1 MAHARL
7 GICLPVC
14 CKLPH
19 QPHCSFLLLMLRG
32 VHATT
37 RVRLQPGTCSSPCR
51 RVSGRRAARAA
62 EGGAEGVQQAP
73 PPPRVARLER
83 AASLPPAPRLGL
95 LLLGA
100 ATALA
105 LPRGICA
112 LLGAGWNTAVADTSS
127 VGLLYAYLLAVPSVW
142 GRRARR
148 LAAPLAHY
156 GLRAASVGAALRQL
170 GAHLA
175 AGFALVAAVVA
186 APAPLTATGR
196 LQAVLLAEGASA
208 GAALQTLA
216 PLLLAAL
223 ALALVE
229 EMLFRG
235 LLADEAARDLSA
247 RGAPGEGDL
256 FCGLVFAAV
265 HLSLP
270 AAPGLLA
277 LALALAA
284 LKRKTGR
291 LLWAPIGLHAG
302 LVFGYSALTTC
313 GVVDAVAA
321 VSVPWMS
328 GASFDNP
335 LAGAAGLAM
344 AVTLYLYCQR

>member
-7 GICLPVC
+7 GICLPVW
-14 CKLPH
+14 L
-19 QPHCSFLLLMLRG
+19 QTSSSTALFFLTLMLRG

-37 RVRLQPGTCSSPCR
+37 RVRLQPGTCSSPFR

-156 GLRAASVGAALRQL
+156 GLRAASVGSALRQL
-170 GAHLA
+170 
-175 AGFALVAAVVA
+175 
-186 APAPLTATGR
+186 
-196 LQAVLLAEGASA
+196 
-208 GAALQTLA
+208 
-216 PLLLAAL
+216 
-223 ALALVE
+223 
-229 EMLFRG
+229 
-235 LLADEAARDLSA
+235 
-247 RGAPGEGDL
+247 
-256 FCGLVFAAV
+256 
-265 HLSLP
+265 
-270 AAPGLLA
+270 
-277 LALALAA
+277 
-284 LKRKTGR
+284 
-291 LLWAPIGLHAG
+291 
-302 LVFGYSALTTC
+302 
-313 GVVDAVAA
+313 
-321 VSVPWMS
+321 
-328 GASFDNP
+328 
-335 LAGAAGLAM
+335 
-344 AVTLYLYCQR
+344 